1 MVAHTADN
9 PTPAQTFAVGPL
21 TCRAQCVPSTEADS
35 VPFVTTADGD
45 VDAVATTFSRPVFEH
60 SLSWEQFVTDPN
72 RYAAQLFIGNG
83 NFCETGV
90 TASAPPLKDHSR
102 PGYDDVY
109 VQVEYAATFKAGVSV
124 FRTSDV
130 EGGRTVANSCC
141 PHLPYL
147 CYHRVREPGLPYFHN
162 SLEDRERFEIVDADQ
177 PHAIQNRVQE
187 GSVAYTLVLRDRES
201 GHTLTQRLEKLAS
214 FDDPALACARLEL
227 EADFAGNLIIA
238 SGFDGTL
245 INNLYAGYNQFQ
257 QAHTERGPQGVRRFD
272 SRTVGVSLQTIQED
286 EANLAKLEACEYEV
300 NPNSTTPAE
309 VRNQTQYQF
318 GLAKRVRYFVVD
330 AGGAERE
337 VEPEFLTGAQAGDVP
352 SDPEREAYVHAK
364 LHIQPGQRI
373 IVEDRTALV
382 TSIDAGLGIEQPLDA
397 AGAKV
402 SSDER
407 YAAAKERHLAAWRQQ
422 FSQARITLFGGP
434 RGMEFQAPL
443 DLCRAALLKTVSGH
457 NRNIAADMGAKGLH
471 DGRYRT
477 HNFWEMAI
485 LFWKVKALQDPSAAK
500 GLARLYIQNIDSARA
515 YAKAMGRNRG
525 AQFGWQTTADGKPDT
540 QVVKWNPVAQQ
551 LDPDFSKFQ
560 PHNNWAFFYGIDQI
574 YRVSGDR
581 DFLREAMPLLIELVR
596 FGAECCEKQSD
607 GRYHTVG
614 LMDPNEFNEKLS
626 GSTLPNLPDTFYN
639 NFMIAKMSSRLAELL
654 VELGEAE
661 RKRILAELDVSA
673 SELEQIG
680 SLATNMFFPITT
692 TAKQVPIVD
701 LDGKIH
707 GSFEVPAGTIEN
719 YAGFTDMPMVY
730 WPTMPAWLDQENEQ
744 RVARGAKAIKPHF
757 APTGVVPRADQ
768 VLKAVELRAELAG
781 VVADILV
788 AKGLWSKEA
797 QAKGPKLTIVRSRAS
812 GDVVWK
818 LDARSN
824 RVFAP
829 SVSDSDIEA
838 FAGGSLPNERKQSVR
853 PVLNSP
859 DNFQVGKQ
867 QGALQTVGNFA
878 AREVVA
884 LLNANGYAVDLD
896 TISRNVEYYDKQVN
910 TNGSSLSNVGTGVG
924 KISLGE
930 LHASV
935 DNYDAVVNLD
945 AKDTEPGTARQGF
958 RAGNM
963 AASELMLLI
972 YLGLDL
978 NASAG
983 NLSLDPKL
991 PKEMGGIEL
1000 LGAAYGKYRVYV
1012 RANGEIGRLFLRVSG
1027 LGPDESLSVT
1037 VGEQTQEIRAGQ
1049 TSTFEIAPAG

>member
-1 MVAHTADN
+1 MVAKITDS
-9 PTPAQTFAVGPL
+9 PSSAQTLAVGPL
-21 TCRAQCVPSTEADS
+21 TCHAARQPSSRADS
-35 VPFVTTADGD
+35 DPFATNAAGE
-45 VDAVATTFSRPVFEH
+45 VDAVATTFARPIFQH
-60 SLSWEQFVTDPN
+60 SVSWNEFAKDPN
-72 RYAAQLFIGNG
+72 RYAAQFFIGNG
-83 NFCETGV
+83 NYCETGI
-90 TASAPPLKDHSR
+90 TASAAPMKDHSR

-109 VQVEYAATFKAGVSV
+109 VQIEYAATFKAGVSV
-124 FRTSDV
+124 FRTTDV

-147 CYHRVREPGLPYFHN
+147 CYHRVCEPGRTYFHN
-162 SLEDRERFEIVDADQ
+162 SIEDRERFEVVNGDDAD
-177 PHAIQNRVQE
+177 AIQNRVEE
-187 GSVAYTLVLRDRES
+187 GTVAYTLALRDRET

-214 FDDPALACARLEL
+214 FDDPSLACARLEL
-227 EADFAGNLIIA
+227 EADFAGDLIIV

-257 QAHTERGPQGVRRFD
+257 QAHTERGPRGTEHVD
-272 SRTVGVSLQTIQED
+272 ARTVAVSLQTTKES
-286 EANLAKLEACEYEV
+286 ESNLVKLEACEYEV
-300 NPNSTTPAE
+300 NPDSTTPAE

-318 GLAKRVRYFVVD
+318 GFAKRVRYFAVD
-330 AGGAERE
+330 DGGAERE
-337 VEPEFLTGAQAGDVP
+337 LEPEFVGAEEVGGVS
-352 SDPEREAYVHAK
+352 SDPQREIYVVAK
-364 LHIQPGQRI
+364 LRVQPGQRI
-373 IVEDRTALV
+373 VIEDRTALV
-382 TSIDAGLGIEQPLDA
+382 TSIDSGLSGQAPLDA
-397 AGAKV
+397 ARAKV
-402 SSDER
+402 CSDER
-407 YAAAKERHLAAWRQQ
+407 YAAAKQRHVDAWQRQ
-422 FSQARITLFGGP
+422 FSQARIALFGGP
-434 RGMEFQAPL
+434 RAMEFQAPL

-485 LFWKVKALQDPSAAK
+485 LFWKVKALQDPAAAK

-515 YAKAMGRNRG
+515 YAKAMGRSRG

-581 DFLREAMPLLIELVR
+581 EFLVEAMPLLIELVR
-596 FGAECCEKQSD
+596 FGAECCEKQAD
-607 GRYHTVG
+607 GKYHTIG
-614 LMDPNEFNEKLS
+614 LMDPNEFNEKLP

-639 NFMIAKMSSRLAELL
+639 NFMIAKMAARLSELLGDLAE
-654 VELGEAE
+654 AD
-661 RKRILAELDVSA
+661 RKRILAELDVSNA
-673 SELEQIG
+673 ELAQIE
-680 SLATNMFFPITT
+680 SLATNMFFPVTT
-692 TAKQVPIVD
+692 EAKRVPIVD
-701 LDGKIH
+701 LDGKVH
-707 GSFEVPAGTIEN
+707 GQFEVPAGTIEN
-719 YAGFTDMPMVY
+719 YAGFTEMPMVY
-730 WPTMPAWLDQENEQ
+730 WPTMRAWLDAENEQ
-744 RVARGAKAIKPHF
+744 RIARGVRPIRPHF
-757 APTGVVPRADQ
+757 APSGVVPRADQ
-768 VLKAVELRAELAG
+768 VLKAVELRAPLAG

-788 AKGLWSKEA
+788 ARGTWTKETDPA
-797 QAKGPKLTIVRSRAS
+797 DPKLTLVRSRES

-824 RVFAP
+824 RVFGGA
-829 SVSDSDIEA
+829 VSDADIRA
-838 FAGGSLPNERKQSVR
+838 YAGGTLPEGQKQNVR

-878 AREVVA
+878 AQEVIE
-884 LLNANGYAVDLD
+884 LLRANGYAVDMD
-896 TISRNVEYYDKQVN
+896 TVSRNVEYYDKHVN

-972 YLGLDL
+972 YLGLDV
-978 NASAG
+978 NAPAG
-983 NLSLDPKL
+983 KLSLDPKL
-991 PKEMGGIEL
+991 PKEIGGIEL
-1000 LGAAYGKYRVYV
+1000 LDAAYGKYRLYV
-1012 RANGEIGRLFLRVSG
+1012 RANGETGRLFVRATG
-1027 LGPDESLSVT
+1027 LGGNESLSVA
-1037 VGEQTQEIRAGQ
+1037 VAGQVQEVRAGQ
-1049 TSTFEIAPAG
+1049 TNSFEIPRAG